1 MEQKQLVTLKNSA
14 DRLLLI
20 MDGDA
25 DFSAIAENL
34 KAKIKGSQHF
44 FKGVSMKLKYSG
56 KELTPSQEKIIA
68 ALFTQLGEM
77 DVIDIAPE
85 ITVPQR
91 PEGNPFR
98 GIAYGLF
105 DQTPEG
111 SEARP
116 VRKAKGIFQV
126 AEGLTS
132 YYYGNLK
139 KGQRIVY
146 KGSVVIFG
154 NVEKG
159 AEVVASENLMV
170 FGTVKGAVSVGGKH
184 LKTAVL
190 ICERYTA
197 EALEIAQ
204 IQRTV
209 PDFSDKIKA
218 VQKTGLFRR
227 QRPEMKMLYLAENRI
242 TVATLSGL

>member
-1 MEQKQLVTLKNSA
+1 MEQKELVLLKNSP

-20 MDGDA
+20 LDGE
-25 DFSAIAENL
+25 AEFL
-34 KAKIKGSQHF
+34 ELLEHMQAKIAKSQHF
-44 FKGVSMKLKYSG
+44 FKGVSMKLKYTG
-56 KELTPSQEKIIA
+56 RELTPTQEKEIA
-68 ALFTQLGEM
+68 TLFRKIGEM
-77 DVIDIAPE
+77 DVIDIGPE
-85 ITVPQR
+85 IMVPQR

-105 DQTPEG
+105 DCTPEG
-111 SEARP
+111 KEARP
-116 VRKAKGIFQV
+116 VRKAQGIFQV

-139 KGQRIVY
+139 KGQRIAY

-159 AEVVASENLMV
+159 AEVVATENAMV
-170 FGTVKGAVSVGGKH
+170 FGTVKGSVSVGGKH

-190 ICERYTA
+190 ICEHFAA
-197 EALEIAQ
+197 EAFEIAQ

-209 PDFSDKIKA
+209 PDFTEKIKA
-218 VQKTGLFRR
+218 VQKTGLFQRK
-227 QRPEMKMLYLAENRI
+227 RPEMKMLYLAENRI
-242 TVATLSGL
+242 TVAPLSGL

>member
-1 MEQKQLVTLKNSA
+1 MEQKELVVLKNSP

-20 MDGDA
+20 LDSEA
-25 DFSAIAENL
+25 DFSQILEHM
-34 KAKIKGSQHF
+34 KAKIVKSQHF

-56 KELTPSQEKIIA
+56 RELTPTQEKEIVT
-68 ALFTQLGEM
+68 LFVKIGEM
-77 DVIDIAPE
+77 DVIDIGRE
-85 ITVPQR
+85 IAVPQR

-111 SEARP
+111 KEARP
-116 VRKAKGIFQV
+116 VRKAQGIFQV
-126 AEGLTS
+126 AEGLTA

-139 KGQRIVY
+139 KGQRIAY

-154 NVEKG
+154 NIEKG
-159 AEVVASENLMV
+159 AEVTATENLMV
-170 FGTVKGAVSVGGKH
+170 FGTVKGSVSVGGKN

-190 ICERYTA
+190 ICERFAA
-197 EALEIAQ
+197 EFFEIAQ

-209 PDFSDKIKA
+209 TNFSEKIKV
-218 VQKTGLFRR
+218 VQKVGLFRR
-227 QRPEMKMLYLAENRI
+227 QRPEMKMLYLADNRV
-242 TVATLSGL
+242 TVAPLSGL

>member
-1 MEQKQLVTLKNSA
+1 MEQKELVLFKNSP

-20 MDGDA
+20 LDNDA
-25 DFSAIAENL
+25 DFGDILGHLQVKIL
-34 KAKIKGSQHF
+34 KSQHF

-56 KELTPSQEKIIA
+56 RELTPLQERELATMFVK
-68 ALFTQLGEM
+68 LGEM
-77 DVIDIAPE
+77 DVIDIGPE
-85 ITVPQR
+85 IAVPQR

-111 SEARP
+111 AEARP

-126 AEGLTS
+126 AEGLTA

-139 KGQRIVY
+139 KDQRISY

-154 NVEKG
+154 NIEKG
-159 AEVVASENLMV
+159 AEVVATENLMV
-170 FGTVKGAVSVGGKH
+170 FGTVKGSVSVGGKN

-190 ICERYTA
+190 ICEHFAA
-197 EALEIAQ
+197 EDLEIAQ

-209 PDFSDKIKA
+209 PDFREKVKA
-218 VQKTGLFRR
+218 VQKTGLFKR

>member
-1 MEQKQLVTLKNSA
+1 MEQKELVLLKNSP

-20 MDGDA
+20 LDEEV
-25 DFSAIAENL
+25 DFGSILGCLQEKL
-34 KAKIKGSQHF
+34 LTSQHF
-44 FKGVSMKLKYSG
+44 FKGVSTKLKYSG
-56 KELTPSQEKIIA
+56 RELTPMQEKQIA
-68 ALFTQLGEM
+68 AMFVKLGEM
-77 DVIDIAPE
+77 DVIDIGPE

-105 DQTPEG
+105 DETPQG
-111 SEARP
+111 QEARP
-116 VRKAKGIFQV
+116 VRKAKGIFQI
-126 AEGLTS
+126 AEGLTA

-139 KGQRIVY
+139 KGQRISY

-159 AEVVASENLMV
+159 AEVTVTENLMV
-170 FGTVKGAVSVGGKH
+170 FGTVKGDVSVGGKN

-190 ICERYTA
+190 ICEHFGA
-197 EALEIAQ
+197 ENLEIAQ

-209 PDFSDKIKA
+209 RDFHEKVKA

-227 QRPEMKMLYLAENRI
+227 QRPEMKMLYLSDNRI